1 MLRGVKGLARVGGTA
16 LESVLSDALSRL
28 KRMTA
33 EHQRPATAPDFLLSR
48 PHSSIRTQGRKA
60 TYPDPFEAAQA
71 LHDGH
76 VDLLVGA
83 IPFKTS
89 FRAALVQPESVVVSE
104 GPLEPPA
111 FFRGQ
116 NAAESLRVS
125 SIIPVTSLNEHK
137 AAVAAAIATI
147 QQTRLEKVV
156 LARAVDVTFENE
168 PDPLLVAARLIDL
181 SANRDGFAV
190 DLSATGRDEDE
201 GATFVGSSPEMLVR
215 RENRIVTAFPLAG
228 SAPRT
233 GVAGIDDQAAR
244 DLLMS
249 DKNQSEHKLVVD
261 HYRNVLEP
269 LCQNLDIPTEPDIH
283 ETTEVIHLG
292 TAIRGELKEEYAHYS
307 ALDLALML
315 HPTPAI
321 GGTPIDDA
329 IGIIE
334 EVEQPREFYAGA
346 VGWCDAAGDG
356 EYMVAIRCCVMEGV
370 MARAWAGGGIVADS
384 DPEEEATET
393 TAKLQ
398 TALRALNVPAAMRQ
412 V

>member
-16 LESVLSDALSRL
+16 LESVLPDALSRL

-89 FRAALVQPESVVVSE
+89 FRAALAQPDSVVVSE

-233 GVAGIDDQAAR
+233 GVASIDDQAAR

-346 VGWCDAAGDG
+346 VGWCDATGDG

>member
-1 MLRGVKGLARVGGTA
+1 MSA
-16 LESVLSDALSRL
+16 LLSKLMH
-28 KRMTA
+28 MTA

-60 TYPDPFEAAQA
+60 TFPDPFEAAQA
-71 LHDGH
+71 LHDGQ

-89 FRAALVQPESVVVSE
+89 FRAALTQPESTIISE

-111 FFRGQ
+111 FYRGQ
-116 NAAESLRVS
+116 DAADNLRVE
-125 SIIPVTSLNEHK
+125 SITPVTSIEEHK

-147 QQTRLEKVV
+147 QQTRLQKVV
-156 LARAVDVTFENE
+156 LARAVDITFETE
-168 PDPLLVAARLIDL
+168 PDPLLIAARLIDL

-190 DLSATGRDEDE
+190 DLSATGRDEDQ

-215 RENRIVTAFPLAG
+215 REGRIVTAFPLAG

-233 GVAGIDDQAAR
+233 GIASIDDQAAR
-244 DLLMS
+244 DLLVS
-249 DKNQSEHKLVVD
+249 GKNQGEHKLVVD
-261 HYRNVLEP
+261 HYRTVLEP
-269 LCQNLDIPTEPDIH
+269 LCEQLDIPTEPDIH

-292 TAIRGELKEEYAHYS
+292 TAIRGELKPECAHYS

-315 HPTPAI
+315 HPTPAV
-321 GGTPIDDA
+321 GGTPTDDA

-334 EVEQPREFYAGA
+334 EVEQPREFYAGT
-346 VGWCDAAGDG
+346 VGWCNAEGDG
-356 EYMVAIRCCVMEGV
+356 EYMVAIRCCVMEGS
-370 MARAWAGGGIVADS
+370 MTRAWAGGGIVADS
-384 DPEEEATET
+384 NPEEEAAET
-393 TAKLQ
+393 TTKLQ